1 MISLEKF
8 KNFLESN
15 FDTKDYSISIDED
28 FESADIFI
36 KSKDPNQEFSI
47 LVMPNLI
54 GIGLSN
60 SYLKIDFSLLANGLF
75 KITVVLTCSRAVC
88 IKQRL
93 RLVKSLT

>member
-8 KNFLESN
+8 KIFLESN

-47 LVMPNLI
+47 IIMSNLI

-60 SYLKIDFSLLANGLF
+60 SLFPYLL
-75 KITVVLTCSRAVC
+75 
-88 IKQRL
+88 Q
-93 RLVKSLT
+93 